1 VYPAILQWRSDKGR
15 KVGLDGQHPYVIYN
29 AVKNSYRFSYE
40 RLLKFLEDLVDMDIA
55 FKTTT
60 KEPKFMLERF
70 IVDVC
75 R

>member
-1 VYPAILQWRSDKGR
+1 
-15 KVGLDGQHPYVIYN
+15 
-29 AVKNSYRFSYE
+29 
-40 RLLKFLEDLVDMDIA
+40 LEDLVDMDIA

-75 R
+75 T

>member
-1 VYPAILQWRSDKGR
+1 RSDKGG
-15 KVGLDGQHPYVIYN
+15 KAGLDGQHPYVIYN